1 MSSEPRLRRHLILD
15 ADRLRDV
22 EEKHARIRQLL
33 LKTGA
38 EAVLLQ
44 DPANIAWFAAGAD
57 VSRFS
62 GDSIQTSLFI
72 TADAR
77 LFATNAVDSTM
88 IFEREAF
95 GLGFQLKQRE
105 WYQPHA
111 ALVDDLARGRRV
123 VSDSGIEG
131 TRNATRLINACRLP
145 LTALE
150 VDRLRKLSR
159 VLVHAV
165 QSTSR
170 NIEFGMT
177 EAAVAGEISHRLL
190 KRTVQPVRIQVAA
203 DGRNE
208 RYRHWGFGEDPIQSF
223 AVISCTARRWGL
235 HATVTRTVV
244 LDQLPAHLWDAFQK
258 TLLIHGTG
266 IFFSRRDK
274 LLSEVWPKVRR
285 IYEKFDAAHEW
296 QMADQADVT
305 GYRASEVQLTP
316 ASDFML
322 AAGIPITW
330 HPSVG
335 PASAADTILITENGC
350 EFLTKSDDWPE
361 MTVQVKG
368 HDLKCPG
375 LLRIGRPQQEV
386 PVTASHKESDQ
397 TIFSRLRFEDDEP
410 ESGRVDS
417 IWEMELC
424 SDRSIFESDDAAYS
438 EESVLD

>member
-1 MSSEPRLRRHLILD
+1 MTNEPRPRRHLVQD
-15 ADRLRDV
+15 VARLQDV
-22 EEKHARIRQLL
+22 EEKHDRVRQLL
-33 LKTGA
+33 ATTGA
-38 EAVLLQ
+38 DALLLQ

-72 TADAR
+72 TADAH
-77 LFATNAVDSTM
+77 LFATNAIDSTM

-123 VSDSGIEG
+123 VSDSGVEG
-131 TRNATRLINACRLP
+131 TRNAGRLINACRLP

-165 QSTSR
+165 QSAAR

-208 RYRHWGFGEDPIQSF
+208 RYRHWGFGEDPIQSY

-235 HATVTRTVV
+235 HATVARTVV
-244 LDQLPAHLWDAFQK
+244 LDQLPAQLWDAFQK

-266 IFFSRRDK
+266 IFFSRQDR
-274 LLSEVWPKVRR
+274 LLCEVWPKVRR

-316 ASDFML
+316 TSEFRL
-322 AAGIPITW
+322 AANIPITW

-350 EFLTKSDDWPE
+350 EFLTKSDCWPE
-361 MTVQVKG
+361 ITVQVKG
-368 HDLKCPG
+368 HDLNCPG
-375 LLRIGRPQQEV
+375 VLRTARPQQSTPPTSEL
-386 PVTASHKESDQ
+386 TKSDQ
-397 TIFSRLRFEDDEP
+397 TIFSRLSFEDDEP
-410 ESGRVDS
+410 DSGRVDS

-424 SDRSIFESDDAAYS
+424 SDRSIFDSDDAAYS